1 MCALQRRHRDPL
13 RCQPAAAPPA
23 GDGGEDIR
31 VLPGISSV
39 QLLAARLGRPWQ
51 DWNLCS
57 AHGTDCDPVP
67 AVMDGRPAFF
77 LTGGADGPARLCQAF
92 AEAGLGGL
100 PVTVGERLSY
110 PDERVVCGTAGSFS
124 HRKFDSLSVLLA
136 EAAEPSAVRRTPGFA
151 DEAFLRGN
159 VPMTKQE
166 VRAAALAKLA
176 IRPGDTV
183 WDVGAGTGSVCVE
196 MALAAR
202 RGRVYAVERQP
213 EACGLIRQNRERFG
227 AWNLT
232 VVPGRAPEALAGL
245 PAPDAVFVGGSGGEL
260 ADILTAAIERNP
272 AARICVSAVTLE
284 TLAAATAALTAAGRE
299 AEVCQIAVSHTRA
312 AGRYHLLTAAN
323 PVFLICAKAPA
334 GEEP

>member
-1 MCALQRRHRDPL
+1 MTLTLVGMGCGSAATLTEEGRQALLQADLLIGAARLLENLPERCTSRRRAAVRTEEILELLHLEGAQRPCVLFSGDTGIHSGASQLL
-13 RCQPAAAPPA
+13 RRLQEM
-23 GDGGEDIR
+23 GGEDIR

-151 DEAFLRGN
+151 DEAFC
-159 VPMTKQE
+159 
-166 VRAAALAKLA
+166 
-176 IRPGDTV
+176 
-183 WDVGAGTGSVCVE
+183 GA
-196 MALAAR
+196 MF
-202 RGRVYAVERQP
+202 P
-213 EACGLIRQNRERFG
+213 
-227 AWNLT
+227 
-232 VVPGRAPEALAGL
+232 
-245 PAPDAVFVGGSGGEL
+245 
-260 ADILTAAIERNP
+260 
-272 AARICVSAVTLE
+272 
-284 TLAAATAALTAAGRE
+284 
-299 AEVCQIAVSHTRA
+299 
-312 AGRYHLLTAAN
+312 
-323 PVFLICAKAPA
+323 
-334 GEEP
+334 